1 MLGEVLAPV
10 APELGGLAV
19 AVFAIAAC
27 FVCIGIVGAL
37 HGFTR
42 AIVGGIAGLLG
53 SIPAIGGVLSS
64 PVNAVAHWMEHEFA
78 QAEAYLDATAAWWLH
93 SLGELWAWLGREVR
107 SQAALLYAIATT
119 MIGPAVVRG
128 LERAVDLV
136 RSRAVR
142 LEHLAVLE
150 LGRIGRLEE
159 QIRHSVAG
167 YVGGAIAT
175 ALRPLEH
182 ELDHLERWTSGRVH
196 GLEHA
201 VEGTIPGELNGLRS
215 WARELEREYEALFH
229 RVARIE
235 QTATG
240 EALTAAVAVALGE
253 LGMSWARCSN
263 VGRLGR
269 LGCRLPL
276 GLLEGLL
283 GGAIEAFLVTDLCR
297 LAELIEREA
306 VLFEPILDEFVNA
319 QAFICLAGGAHYA
332 SGIVEHDLRGSGRL
346 ASGIVDADLA
356 A

>member
-1 MLGEVLAPV
+1 VLAEIVAPV

-42 AIVGGIAGLLG
+42 AVVGGIAGLLG
-53 SIPAIGGVLSS
+53 AIPAIGGVLSS

-78 QAEAYLDATAAWWLH
+78 AAEAYLDATAAWWLH

-119 MIGPAVVRG
+119 MVGPAVKHA
-128 LERAVDLV
+128 LERAIELV
-136 RSRAVR
+136 RDRAVR
-142 LEHLAVLE
+142 LEHLTVLE
-150 LGRIGRLEE
+150 LGRLHRLEE
-159 QIRHSVAG
+159 QLRHALVG
-167 YVGGAIAT
+167 YIGAAIFG
-175 ALRPLEH
+175 ALRPIEH
-182 ELDHLERWTSGRVH
+182 ELGALDRRIDAGLGA
-196 GLEHA
+196 LEHGVDVA
-201 VEGTIPGELNGLRS
+201 IPASLNGLRS
-215 WARELEREYEALFH
+215 WARELEDEYQALYH
-229 RVARIE
+229 RVQRLE
-235 QTATG
+235 QTTTG
-240 EALTAAVAVALGE
+240 EAATAAVAIALAE
-253 LGMSWARCSN
+253 LGLGWTRCSN

-283 GGAIEAFLVTDLCR
+283 GAGIEALLVADICR
-297 LAELIEREA
+297 LSELIEREA
-306 VLFEPILDEFVNA
+306 VLFEPLLDEFVNA
-319 QAFICLAGGAHYA
+319 QAFICLAGGADYA
-332 SGIVEHDLRGSGRL
+332 SGIVDHDLHGSGRL

>member
-1 MLGEVLAPV
+1 MLAEVLAPE
-10 APELGGLAV
+10 APALGGLAV
-19 AVFAIAAC
+19 AVFAIAAT

-42 AIVGGIAGLLG
+42 AVVGGLAGLLG

-78 QAEAYLDATAAWWLH
+78 AAEAYLDATAAWWLH
-93 SLGELWAWLGREVR
+93 SLADLWHWLGRTLR

-119 MIGPAVVRG
+119 MVAPALVHAI
-128 LERAVDLV
+128 ERAVD
-136 RSRAVR
+136 AVR
-142 LEHLAVLE
+142 ARARVLEHRVAGELAR
-150 LGRIGRLEE
+150 LGRFEDQLRHALTGYIGT
-159 QIRHSVAG
+159 
-167 YVGGAIAT
+167 AIAA
-175 ALRPLEH
+175 ALRPIAG
-182 ELDHLERWTSGRVH
+182 ELDHLERWTAGRVR

-201 VEGTIPGELNGLRS
+201 VEGTIPAELGALRE
-215 WARELEREYEALFH
+215 WTRELENEYAALYH
-229 RVARIE
+229 RVARLE

-240 EALTAAVAVALGE
+240 EAATAAVAVAIAE
-253 LGMSWARCSN
+253 LGMGWARCSN

-269 LGCRLPL
+269 LGCRLPT

-297 LAELIEREA
+297 LAEIIEREA

-319 QAFICLAGGAHYA
+319 QAFICLAGGTHYA
-332 SGIVEHDLRGSGRL
+332 SAIVDADLRGSGKL